1 MVNFACKWKAMV
13 DVSTPVPTPR
23 DGKYAA
29 KVGAFE
35 GGGYIAKGIFSPME
49 NCRMKSNETS
59 AFCPVCLKAIR
70 EVIIESTK

>member
-1 MVNFACKWKAMV
+1 MV

-59 AFCPVCLKAIR
+59 NFCPVCQKAIR
-70 EVIIESTK
+70 EVIIENTK